1 MMASELAP
9 GQAKSG
15 KELYLMYDKIHYKK
29 KKKRAVSWKQES
41 NHDGRN
47 FCLLNTSTLNS
58 AWYRLGK
65 Q

>member
-29 KKKRAVSWKQES
+29 KKKKE
-41 NHDGRN
+41 
-47 FCLLNTSTLNS
+47 L
-58 AWYRLGK
+58 YLGNK
-65 Q
+65 KVTTMEGTFVC